1 MDKRGGG
8 RPTIGGARS
17 ESLRALVRAIT
28 ATDHN
33 GVQRRT
39 AEALGVSAGALNDF
53 VNGRSGAGQ
62 ALMDGLVTYLR
73 RPIGEVVAASGDLA
87 SLRAP
92 RVETGASV
100 EVVFGA
106 LPLWP
111 QLLEGA
117 RALEPSVPEWC
128 WRDVAEAHVW
138 VRSPITSAM
147 VADMA
152 RFVLR
157 HTPPHA

>member
-1 MDKRGGG
+1 MGA
-8 RPTIGGARS
+8 ARS

-28 ATDHN
+28 ATDHG

-39 AEALGVSAGALNDF
+39 AEALGVAPGSLNDF
-53 VNGRSGAGQ
+53 ANGRSGAG
-62 ALMDGLVTYLR
+62 AGIIDGLVAYLR
-73 RPIGEVVAASGDLA
+73 RPVEELVAANGDLA
-87 SLRAP
+87 ELRRP
-92 RVETGASV
+92 RTEAGSV

-117 RALEPSVPEWC
+117 RALDPSVPEWC
-128 WRDVAEAHVW
+128 WRDVAEARVW
-138 VRSPITSAM
+138 VRHPITSSM
-147 VADMA
+147 IADLA